1 MVSARADV
9 AAVFKSFTRGT
20 KQMDSHQ
27 FCKFCTDANLL
38 DAQSFTKTDAEILF
52 REVKNVYLRK
62 ISIVEFSFALEE
74 IGKRTGRGTPEVM
87 AAVKELRGPVF
98 TTKAYPPQDPG
109 AERFYEQKELYTGVH
124 RYGGPTTVDK
134 GHGGK
139 ITDISEVLDRTPA
152 DKRGVKEYDDVHWRR
167 SSQRNKSEGAMYGV
181 KHYAEEAQEMVSHQQ
196 TWKPTT
202 DPNSGMLTRRRSLTG
217 ERLEFT

>member
-1 MVSARADV
+1 
-9 AAVFKSFTRGT
+9 
-20 KQMDSHQ
+20 MDSHQ
-27 FCKFCTDANLL
+27 FCKFCTDAKLL
-38 DAQSFTKTDAEILF
+38 DHTSFTKTDAEILF

-62 ISIVEFSFALEE
+62 ISIVEFSFALDE
-74 IGKRTGRGTPEVM
+74 IGKRNGRGSAEVL

-98 TTKAYPPQDPG
+98 TTKAHPPQDAG
-109 AERFYEQKELYTGVH
+109 AERFYEQKDLYTGVH

-139 ITDISEVLDRTPA
+139 ITDLSQLLDRTPA

-167 SSQRNKSEGAMYGV
+167 SPQKNYSSGAMYGV
-181 KHYAEEAQEMVSHQQ
+181 KNYAEEPQEMVTHQQ
-196 TWKPTT
+196 TWKPAV

-217 ERLEFT
+217 ERLEFA

>member
-1 MVSARADV
+1 
-9 AAVFKSFTRGT
+9 
-20 KQMDSHQ
+20 
-27 FCKFCTDANLL
+27 
-38 DAQSFTKTDAEILF
+38 
-52 REVKNVYLRK
+52 
-62 ISIVEFSFALEE
+62 
-74 IGKRTGRGTPEVM
+74 M

-139 ITDISEVLDRTPA
+139 ITDLSQLLDRTPA

-167 SSQRNKSEGAMYGV
+167 SPQKYANSGASYGV
-181 KHYAEEAQEMVSHQQ
+181 KTYAEEPYELVSHQQ
-196 TWKPTT
+196 TWKPAE
-202 DPNSGMLTRRRSLTG
+202 DSNNGLLTRRRSIDG
-217 ERLEFT
+217 QRLEFA